1 MQKSRFLKI
10 GCAAYFYPPGKE
22 PPNQEPPLAIDNELC
37 IPIDCDNASGTKG
50 SDPIW
55 EALRVELLKGLG
67 GLAFTSL
74 VLPFSSYHCIKEVH
88 IQVRKSVG
96 PIRVLTLR
104 FSHVDGTITTRQ
116 FEIPRASNQYEWYSL
131 PNIDLYGVIGCEI
144 KCDPSDV
151 WDISKNPWPFIYG
164 LRLVRNPKLEKD
176 PKFLLEKKE
185 YDDRMKSEKKKREK
199 GKVSWILDSSTTIE
213 PLCCLGHGGFGEAIL
228 VQVPECPD
236 PVVLKKMRGN
246 IDESVVERCHEEFQI
261 QQKLFMNPA
270 CFHRIARP
278 MYILDLLDDNFDGTY
293 GFLMEFCV
301 GGSVSDF
308 AKTWCK
314 EDKDG
319 VLDPQSD
326 RFDYFDIMSLNPLKV
341 SALCVGMIECLDD
354 VFLVKKG
361 IVHRDIKPEN
371 FLVRVDPKDGECT
384 IILGD
389 LGLTEILDSRS
400 SSTSKILV
408 SSKKVKKTEHE
419 RSICGTL
426 IYNSYETLKY
436 CVQDQRSDGYSLGLS

>member
-1 MQKSRFLKI
+1 
-10 GCAAYFYPPGKE
+10 
-22 PPNQEPPLAIDNELC
+22 
-37 IPIDCDNASGTKG
+37 
-50 SDPIW
+50 
-55 EALRVELLKGLG
+55 
-67 GLAFTSL
+67 
-74 VLPFSSYHCIKEVH
+74 
-88 IQVRKSVG
+88 
-96 PIRVLTLR
+96 
-104 FSHVDGTITTRQ
+104 
-116 FEIPRASNQYEWYSL
+116 
-131 PNIDLYGVIGCEI
+131 
-144 KCDPSDV
+144 
-151 WDISKNPWPFIYG
+151 
-164 LRLVRNPKLEKD
+164 
-176 PKFLLEKKE
+176 
-185 YDDRMKSEKKKREK
+185 
-199 GKVSWILDSSTTIE
+199 
-213 PLCCLGHGGFGEAIL
+213 
-228 VQVPECPD
+228 
-236 PVVLKKMRGN
+236 
-246 IDESVVERCHEEFQI
+246 
-261 QQKLFMNPA
+261 
-270 CFHRIARP
+270 
-278 MYILDLLDDNFDGTY
+278 
-293 GFLMEFCV
+293 MEFCV

-436 CVQDQRSDGYSLGLS
+436 CVQDQRSDGYSLGLSILAMFFGENPLSRNPYLRGKDPNSFEFLSSLIDLLSHDIVPPINISPLFESLLSVEDGKYESVYYCLDEVFKGLTQIDRKDRMGVHDARLRVQGIKSLLPTIGSGWKYPSIEDIISKHKVTRRKSPYIRKTHVDDGVQDFSNSQSTSYLSK